1 MLDEFKQQFSIQI
14 TKIYANYSNL
24 FFTLAVYI
32 FQSSSLSSFLNNF
45 KHLFFVSNDPG
56 EIRTHLYGLGDH
68 CSIQMNY
75 RVVVN

>member
-1 MLDEFKQQFSIQI
+1 MKKLVKKKTEFLINSV
-14 TKIYANYSNL
+14 YRL
-24 FFTLAVYI
+24 FFL
-32 FQSSSLSSFLNNF
+32 
-45 KHLFFVSNDPG
+45 SNDPG